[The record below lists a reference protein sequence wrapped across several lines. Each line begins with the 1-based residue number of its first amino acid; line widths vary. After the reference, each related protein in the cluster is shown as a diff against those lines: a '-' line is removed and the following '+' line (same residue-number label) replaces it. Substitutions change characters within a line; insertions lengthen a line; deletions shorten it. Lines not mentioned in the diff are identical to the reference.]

1 PPAGKA
7 LTHASQFL
15 HRRGRSSNHP
25 PPSIRRQPMIRKL
38 IAGLAVVGALAVG
51 SATVV
56 SAETSSG
63 TTNPTTQTTQKSVH
77 DRVCARA
84 NRLVTFLEKWQTQLD
99 NRITKLQQKQTELAQ
114 SNPDQAAK
122 IADRITTLQ
131 KRSSELKEYTD
142 KIASAISSK

>member
-1 PPAGKA
+1 
-7 LTHASQFL
+7 
-15 HRRGRSSNHP
+15 
-25 PPSIRRQPMIRKL
+25 MIRKL
-38 IAGLAVVGALAVG
+38 IAGLAVVGVLAVG

-63 TTNPTTQTTQKSVH
+63 TSNPSTQANPNAVH

-99 NRITKLQQKQTELAQ
+99 NRITRLQARQAQLAQ

-122 IADRITTLQ
+122 LADRITTLQ

-142 KIASAISSK
+142 KIASAISDKCGAPAPASAPTTTS